1 MVQSYIPLNQ
11 NDSRTLSNAYYKTA
25 EYKFADAPPVKSTFV
40 AKVLAEKEHINKF
53 YLIGTPQSIWE
64 NVYDSFSGPSNNVD
78 IATEIYDHC
87 SKADRN
93 SPLSIPHKDDIEAVL
108 GNGSKVILVHYGLN
122 EKEIKDNI
130 ENVLGIVN
138 DVEIGDEIIVDITHS
153 FRSLPLIIMTLLFYL
168 KTVYNPKVNISHI
181 YYGMLEV
188 SKELGYAPIVDLKQV
203 LEVTDWTLGAYSFH
217 EFGISRQICK
227 LIKDKS
233 LSSTLERFSSL
244 LSLNYFGPLQNEAQK
259 LSGLKNYKYDSLIDS
274 MTVKPVV
281 DDFIKAFGNSTEPY
295 IFQYRLAKWQYD
307 RFNLLASMTTLLEA
321 TITYACERN
330 KDRRTESGKKIHWQ
344 DMESREYCKNIL
356 RNKKQNGSF
365 KIEDSMIEIYKAIN
379 SKRNNLVHQTGKSN
393 SSVDEYVKSIKD
405 NLKAFGKVISE
416 AK

>member
-181 YYGMLEV
+181 FPVNIQIKL
-188 SKELGYAPIVDLKQV
+188 DL
-203 LEVTDWTLGAYSFH
+203 
-217 EFGISRQICK
+217 I
-227 LIKDKS
+227 
-233 LSSTLERFSSL
+233 
-244 LSLNYFGPLQNEAQK
+244 
-259 LSGLKNYKYDSLIDS
+259 
-274 MTVKPVV
+274 
-281 DDFIKAFGNSTEPY
+281 
-295 IFQYRLAKWQYD
+295 
-307 RFNLLASMTTLLEA
+307 
-321 TITYACERN
+321 
-330 KDRRTESGKKIHWQ
+330 
-344 DMESREYCKNIL
+344 IL
-356 RNKKQNGSF
+356 
-365 KIEDSMIEIYKAIN
+365 
-379 SKRNNLVHQTGKSN
+379 V
-393 SSVDEYVKSIKD
+393 
-405 NLKAFGKVISE
+405 
-416 AK
+416 

>member
-1 MVQSYIPLNQ
+1 
-11 NDSRTLSNAYYKTA
+11 
-25 EYKFADAPPVKSTFV
+25 
-40 AKVLAEKEHINKF
+40 
-53 YLIGTPQSIWE
+53 
-64 NVYDSFSGPSNNVD
+64 
-78 IATEIYDHC
+78 
-87 SKADRN
+87 
-93 SPLSIPHKDDIEAVL
+93 
-108 GNGSKVILVHYGLN
+108 
-122 EKEIKDNI
+122 
-130 ENVLGIVN
+130 
-138 DVEIGDEIIVDITHS
+138 
-153 FRSLPLIIMTLLFYL
+153 
-168 KTVYNPKVNISHI
+168 
-181 YYGMLEV
+181 MLEV